1 MISVG
6 NDLRCYYG
14 VAMIL
19 EIVVSAS
26 VGALASH
33 ISSYFDI
40 WQKFHDLTVGVRWQ
54 QAVSA
59 QKAINDI
66 WGNPR
71 AHAALQM
78 LDWDGR
84 TYRCDDRITGS
95 ISFELRNE
103 ALRIEGDELGFTEDE
118 IFVRDAFDELFG
130 QISILQQ
137 AMGIKAIRLEDVRDW
152 FLYYVKCLSHERNIF
167 TFHRFIVEYDY
178 PLVLDFLKNFNVW
191 CAKAR

>member
-1 MISVG
+1 
-6 NDLRCYYG
+6 
-14 VAMIL
+14 MIL
-19 EIVVSAS
+19 EIILSAS

-33 ISSYFDI
+33 ISSYFEI

-59 QKAINDI
+59 QKAISDI

-84 TYRCDDRITGS
+84 TYRCDERVTGS
-95 ISFELRNE
+95 ISFEFRNE
-103 ALRIEGDELGFTEDE
+103 ALRIEGDEKDFTEDE
-118 IFVRDAFDELFG
+118 IFVRDVFDELFS

-137 AMGIKAIRLEDVRDW
+137 AMKIKAIRLEDVHGW
-152 FLYYVKCLSHERNIF
+152 FLFYVKCLSHERNVSI
-167 TFHRFIVEYDY
+167 FHRFMVEYDY
-178 PLVLDFLKNFNVW
+178 PLVLDFLKNFDVW
-191 CAKAR
+191 CIKVG